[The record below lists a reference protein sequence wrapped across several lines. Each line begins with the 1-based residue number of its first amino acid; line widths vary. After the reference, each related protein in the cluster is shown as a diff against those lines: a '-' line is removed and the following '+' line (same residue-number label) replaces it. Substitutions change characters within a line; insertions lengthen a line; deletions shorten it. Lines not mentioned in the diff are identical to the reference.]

1 MTGLVG
7 LSERQPPSSILAP
20 GKDTREPLET
30 AIEPDDTQA
39 MSPPMT
45 SEEVEAL
52 KREMHIELHR
62 HATTLRD
69 SLLLIFNRVEA
80 VEKRYE
86 KLDSNEKVLQKYL
99 EDLTSIHQTTASDSH
114 EKH

>member
-7 LSERQPPSSILAP
+7 LSGRQPPSSILAP

-39 MSPPMT
+39 MSPRMT

-52 KREMHIELHR
+52 KREMHTELHR
-62 HATTLRD
+62 LVKPIDLPIYVKGCPRT
-69 SLLLIFNRVEA
+69 SLA
-80 VEKRYE
+80 G
-86 KLDSNEKVLQKYL
+86 
-99 EDLTSIHQTTASDSH
+99 TAH
-114 EKH
+114 